1 MAISRIGLVLHP
13 ERDTSAQVRE
23 IQAWAA
29 GHSCEVLLRAVDGDR
44 AVDGVRIVADD
55 DAFAEQVGGL
65 ISLGGDGTM
74 LGALRLVAHAPVPVL
89 GVNMGNL
96 GFLAEVGPDELPAA
110 LARLTDDA
118 FTIEPHSC
126 LVIDYGDEQ
135 AIAFN
140 DVAISRVPG
149 SGWVQASMAVDR
161 RRHGYYRCDALIV
174 ATPTG
179 STAYSYAAG
188 GPVISPGAQGML
200 VTPASP
206 QSGISRPLFLCPREE
221 LRLELLGD
229 AGRPALEV
237 DGAVRD
243 HLGPGD
249 VLDVRWRDEA
259 GLVVRL
265 DAAAHQ
271 ARQRLKLSLLDLP
284 LLPEE
289 LRELAPPPPD
299 RITDPP
305 TEIR

>member
-1 MAISRIGLVLHP
+1 V
-13 ERDTSAQVRE
+13 RDTSEQVRA
-23 IQAWAA
+23 IQEWAA
-29 GHSCEVLLRAVDGDR
+29 TNHGEVVLRAADRER
-44 AVDGVRIVADD
+44 AVPGVAVLDEG
-55 DAFAEQVGGL
+55 AFVETAGGI

-74 LGALRLVAHAPVPVL
+74 LGALRLVAHRPVPVL

-96 GFLAEVGPDELPAA
+96 GFLAEVGPDQLTEA
-110 LARLTDDA
+110 LDRLSSEQ
-118 FTIEPHSC
+118 FTIEAHSC
-126 LVIDYGDEQ
+126 LEINYREGE
-135 AIAFN
+135 ALAFN

-149 SGWVQASMAVDR
+149 AGSVQASMAVDDR
-161 RRHGYYRCDALIV
+161 RYGYYRCDALIV

-206 QSGISRPLFLCPREE
+206 MAGISRPLFLCAQEE
-221 LRLELLGD
+221 LRLELLEG

-237 DGAVRD
+237 DGSVRD

-249 VLDVRWRDEA
+249 VLKIRWRKDA

-271 ARQRLKLSLLDLP
+271 ERQRLKLSLLDLP

-289 LRELAPPPPD
+289 LRELVPPAI
-299 RITDPP
+299 ITDPP

>member
-13 ERDTSAQVRE
+13 ERDTSAQVRA
-23 IQAWAA
+23 ITAWAA
-29 GHSCEVLLRAVDGDR
+29 GHACEVLVRAADAHR
-44 AVDGVRIVADD
+44 ALDGVRVVEDD
-55 DAFAEQVGGL
+55 DAFAEAVGGL

-96 GFLAEVGPDELPAA
+96 GFLAEVGPDELPQA
-110 LARLTDDA
+110 LDRLTDDR

-126 LVIDYGDEQ
+126 LEVRYGDEEL
-135 AIAFN
+135 IAFN

-149 SGWVQASMAVDR
+149 AGSVQASMAVDR

-206 QSGISRPLFLCPREE
+206 MSGISRPLFLCPREE
-221 LRLELLGD
+221 LRLELLRD
-229 AGRPALEV
+229 AGRPALEI

-249 VLDVRWRDEA
+249 VIDVRWRSDA

-265 DAAAHQ
+265 DAAAHEE
-271 ARQRLKLSLLDLP
+271 RQRLKLSLLDLP

-289 LRELAPPPPD
+289 LRELTP
-299 RITDPP
+299 
-305 TEIR
+305 

>member
-1 MAISRIGLVLHP
+1 VALQRIGLVLHP
-13 ERDTSAQVRE
+13 RRDTSAQVRE
-23 IQAWAA
+23 IARWGEANA
-29 GHSCEVLLRAVDGDR
+29 YEVVLRAADR
-44 AVDGVRIVADD
+44 THAIEGIAIVDD
-55 DAFAEQVGGL
+55 DTFAATVAGV

-96 GFLAEVGPDELPAA
+96 GFLAEIGPDELLQA
-110 LARLTDDA
+110 LDRLRDDR

-126 LVIDYGDEQ
+126 LEVRYRDTK

-149 SGWVQASMAVDR
+149 TGPVQASMAVDHR
-161 RRHGYYRCDALIV
+161 RYGYYRCDALIV

-188 GPVISPGAQGML
+188 GPVVSPGAQGML

-206 QSGISRPLFLCPREE
+206 GAGISRPLFLCAQEE

-237 DGAVRD
+237 DGIVND

-249 VLDVRWRDEA
+249 VIDVRWRREA

-271 ARQRLKLSLLDLP
+271 ERQRLKLSLLDLP
-284 LLPEE
+284 LLPDE
-289 LRELAPPPPD
+289 LRELVPPPTA
-299 RITDPP
+299 TDPP
-305 TEIR
+305 TEVS

>member
-1 MAISRIGLVLHP
+1 MAITCIGLVLHP

-23 IQAWAA
+23 IQTWATA
-29 GHSCEVLLRAVDGDR
+29 HAMRVVLRSADAHR
-44 AVDGVRIVADD
+44 AVDGVDIAPDD
-55 DAFAEQVGGL
+55 VAFAAQVGGL

-74 LGALRLVAHAPVPVL
+74 LGALRLVAQAPVPVL

-96 GFLAEVGPDELPAA
+96 GFLAEIGPDELPQA
-110 LARLTDDA
+110 LQRLNEES

-126 LVIDYGDEQ
+126 LEIRYGDEQ

-149 SGWVQASMAVDR
+149 AGTMQASMAVDR
-161 RRHGYYRCDALIV
+161 RPHGYYRCDALIV

-188 GPVISPGAQGML
+188 GPVISPAAQGML

-206 QSGISRPLFLCPREE
+206 TAGISRPLFLCPREE
-221 LRLELLGD
+221 LRLELLPD

-243 HLGPGD
+243 HLGPGA
-249 VLDVRWRDEA
+249 VLDVRWRSDA

-265 DAAAHQ
+265 DAAAHEQ
-271 ARQRLKLSLLDLP
+271 RQRLKLSLLDLP
-284 LLPEE
+284 LLPDE
-289 LRELAPPPPD
+289 LRELAPPPAVGA
-299 RITDPP
+299 DPP

>member
-1 MAISRIGLVLHP
+1 MAITCIGLVLHP

-23 IQAWAA
+23 IQTWATAHAMRVVLRPADA
-29 GHSCEVLLRAVDGDR
+29 GR
-44 AVDGVRIVADD
+44 AVDGVDVAPD
-55 DAFAEQVGGL
+55 DAAFAAQVKGL

-74 LGALRLVAHAPVPVL
+74 LGALRLVAQAPVPVL

-96 GFLAEVGPDELPAA
+96 GFLAEVGPDELPQA
-110 LARLTDDA
+110 LQRLNEET

-126 LVIDYGDEQ
+126 LEVRYGDEQ

-140 DVAISRVPG
+140 DIAISRVPG
-149 SGWVQASMAVDR
+149 AGTMQASMAVDR
-161 RRHGYYRCDALIV
+161 RPYGYYRCDALIV

-188 GPVISPGAQGML
+188 GPVISPAAQGML

-206 QSGISRPLFLCPREE
+206 TAGISRPLFLCPREE
-221 LRLELLGD
+221 LRLELLPD

-243 HLGPGD
+243 RLGPGA
-249 VLDVRWRDEA
+249 VLDVRWRSDA

-265 DAAAHQ
+265 DAAAHEQ
-271 ARQRLKLSLLDLP
+271 RQRLKLSLLDLP
-284 LLPEE
+284 LLPDE
-289 LRELAPPPPD
+289 LRELAPPAAVVAE
-299 RITDPP
+299 PP